1 MCQKKP
7 FNHNKI
13 SSEFAARLHCL
24 APQQKVRIIVL
35 LKVEGPPKRSDS
47 RPSYA
52 ERQAIMDAIRKEA
65 LQALSYIYQIIEDFG
80 GAQLDENPS
89 VLGAIPVEINAA
101 GVSALTECDAVKA
114 VLEDQ
119 QIHEID

>member
-7 FNHNKI
+7 FNPNKI

-24 APQQKVRIIVL
+24 APHQKVRVIVL
-35 LKVEGPPKRSDS
+35 LKVEVPPIAGS
-47 RPSYA
+47 RPSHA

-65 LQALSYIYQIIEDFG
+65 MLALAYIGQIIEDFG
-80 GAQLDENPS
+80 GVQLDENPS
-89 VLGAIPVEINAA
+89 VLGAVPVEINAA